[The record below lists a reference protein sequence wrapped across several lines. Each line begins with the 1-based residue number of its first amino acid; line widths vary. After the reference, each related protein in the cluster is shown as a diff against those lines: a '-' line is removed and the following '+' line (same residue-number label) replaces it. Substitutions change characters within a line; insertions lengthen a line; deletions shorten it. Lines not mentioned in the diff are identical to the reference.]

1 MPRSSNALDNGSA
14 CARRGAAAS
23 AACCA
28 ARSGRSA
35 TGCRRRGW
43 PPRAAAGAR
52 ELEQKHGRRL
62 KFADMLSMPNRTF
75 SDRDSHLGLLPAALL
90 VFSEVLSSLSLYNS
104 HVSTTDVAA
113 MAARAQGQ
121 RGAANPLPS
130 VILHSRS

>member
-1 MPRSSNALDNGSA
+1 MLCSA
-14 CARRGAAAS
+14 EQWSQRNELPAAWMAAA
-23 AACCA
+23 
-28 ARSGRSA
+28 R
-35 TGCRRRGW
+35 T
-43 PPRAAAGAR
+43 AAGAR